1 MSVVI
6 ISGGIGSGKSTVCK
20 LLESEYGWPVYDADS
35 RVKAIYD
42 DIPSVLLSIEDSLN
56 EKFRDDE
63 GMFSP
68 SMLASRIFSDE
79 DALVKVED
87 IVFPVLTED
96 FIRWKNE
103 HDDKRWL
110 VLESATILEKENLV
124 GLGDVVVVI
133 DAPLEIRLQR
143 AAERD
148 GVSRESVISRASN
161 QKQMNMISSGEI
173 PSCVNHVVMNDADM
187 EKLRENVRELVEKLT

>member
-42 DIPSVLLSIEDSLN
+42 DIPSVLLSIEDALN

-79 DALVKVED
+79 DALGKVED

-148 GVSRESVISRASN
+148 GVSRESVSSRASN
-161 QKQMNMISSGEI
+161 QKLMISCS
-173 PSCVNHVVMNDADM
+173 SVSDWTLCC
-187 EKLRENVRELVEKLT
+187 